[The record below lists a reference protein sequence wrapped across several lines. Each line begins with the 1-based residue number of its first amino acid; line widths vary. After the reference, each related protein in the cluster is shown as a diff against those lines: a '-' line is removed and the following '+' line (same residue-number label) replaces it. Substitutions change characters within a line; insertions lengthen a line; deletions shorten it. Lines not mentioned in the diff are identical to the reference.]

1 MNPDSAVYVAGH
13 NGLVGSSIVRR
24 LQAMG
29 YSNIIT
35 RTHNELNLT
44 NQAKTE
50 IFFTQAQ
57 PEYVFLAAARVGG
70 IVANNTYRAQFIYDN
85 LSIACNVIHA
95 AHKAGVKKLLNLG
108 SSCIYPR
115 NAPQP
120 LKEEYL
126 LTGPLEPTNEP
137 YAIAKISAIKMCQYY
152 HEQYGS
158 EFISVMPPNLYGPN
172 DNFDLKTSHVLPAMV
187 RKFHLCK
194 LAMENNYQQIQRDE
208 EIFGSI
214 PGEFRNN
221 LELIIEGKKIPEI
234 ILWGTGSP
242 YREFLHVDDLAEASV
257 FLMNHYSKTGTE
269 EIINVGTGTDIT
281 IKEIAEILRNEI
293 NPAAGIIWNSSRPD
307 GTPKKLLDI
316 TRIKKLGWKPAI
328 GLKTGIRSY
337 YTWYLDKTKI

>member
-1 MNPDSAVYVAGH
+1 MNQDSVIYVAGH
-13 NGLVGSSIVRR
+13 NGLVGSSIVRK
-24 LQAMG
+24 LEAMG
-29 YSNIIT
+29 HSNIIT
-35 RTHNELNLT
+35 RTSHELDLT
-44 NQAKTE
+44 NQAETE
-50 IFFTQAQ
+50 IFFTQTR

-95 AHKAGVKKLLNLG
+95 AHKTDVKKLLNLG

-137 YAIAKISAIKMCQYY
+137 YAIAKIAAIKMCQYY
-152 HEQYGS
+152 SEQYGS

-172 DNFDLKTSHVLPAMV
+172 DNFDLETSHVLPAMV

-214 PGEFRNN
+214 PEQFRNN
-221 LELIIEGKKIPEI
+221 LELIIEGKKMPAV

-242 YREFLHVDDLAEASV
+242 CREFLHVDDLAKASI
-257 FLMNHYSKTGTE
+257 FLMNHYSKTKTE
-269 EIINVGTGTDIT
+269 GFINIGTGTDISIRET
-281 IKEIAEILRNEI
+281 AEMLKNEI
-293 NPAAGIIWNSSRPD
+293 NPAAGITWDSSKPD
-307 GTPKKLLDI
+307 GTPKKLLDC
-316 TRIKKLGWKPAI
+316 TRIMELGWKPGI
-328 GLKTGIRSY
+328 ELKAGIKAY
-337 YTWYLDKTKI
+337 YKWYLEKTMG